1 MDSQEGRVTE
11 AGLDTKERT
20 RTKELWSRRVWAQGI
35 SALDA
40 LEGLA
45 GLVIFWTLSGK

>member
-1 MDSQEGRVTE
+1 MDENKEALVKEGMGT
-11 AGLDTKERT
+11 
-20 RTKELWSRRVWAQGI
+20 QGI